1 MTFCQV
7 WEAGKLTFAHRYS
20 PAKTSNA
27 PAPPRTVRV
36 SGASRKAGFG
46 EGTPQQVS
54 REEQNRRI
62 ADFGTV
68 VETCSV
74 TVADC
79 PCLALPYIERTG
91 RGLRPA
97 VGGLFSFPLK
107 IHFKGRQ
114 LPVGRGFSQIFFC
127 LSNPGNRTLATGGA
141 ENFSFHSPHHRV
153 LKFAKRGR
161 QLFSGFIYLLR
172 VTLRFCQMD
181 NKKSSKSFSDLLL
194 LLAAGG
200 GWYLVL
206 KVRARL
212 AREILLC

>member
-1 MTFCQV
+1 MPPKEKERRSHGSLPRKTSRSGFVPYAEKGQVTFCQV
-7 WEAGKLTFAHRYS
+7 WEAGKLTFAHCSS

-79 PCLALPYIERTG
+79 PCLVLPYIERTG
-91 RGLRPA
+91 QGLRPA
-97 VGGLFSFPLK
+97 VGGLFSFRQYYSAEGLFYPLDGDFSK
-107 IHFKGRQ
+107 FL
-114 LPVGRGFSQIFFC
+114 LP
-127 LSNPGNRTLATGGA
+127 
-141 ENFSFHSPHHRV
+141 
-153 LKFAKRGR
+153 
-161 QLFSGFIYLLR
+161 
-172 VTLRFCQMD
+172 
-181 NKKSSKSFSDLLL
+181 
-194 LLAAGG
+194 
-200 GWYLVL
+200 
-206 KVRARL
+206 
-212 AREILLC
+212 